1 MDKDEKLQEELRQF
15 ILSVIALVEKLDTNK
30 EAISRALFDSYRQS
44 ADLEQMGLFLNCF
57 THIPKAVLEQQ
68 ITNILDLCHAKKLG
82 SEGLQK
88 FTKTIKLLDHD
99 GFNQWPSIFEIAKC
113 LNDSDEGW
121 LDFLTTVRHL
131 SMSNFKD
138 WDSFFKMIKSLEDF
152 RPQHVSALLT
162 AFRHAIQYFKTE
174 NSLRGI
180 TRVLSSHPQFT
191 EAFSHGQLDSK
202 TWLMDKAISV
212 WGKDWGRVFVLAGW
226 IGVLPRFIFEYDL
239 LVSGV
244 RSFDIDTSSTPV
256 AEMLNQSEVQQD
268 WKFKAATADICQMQ
282 YPTTF
287 VVKRKDG
294 TTCELTETPD
304 VIINTSCEHLPNL
317 AAWWAQVPKGS
328 KVILQSNDGFH
339 IEGHVAC
346 FKTLKDFETAM
357 NLSQIDYSGEKAL
370 PEFNRFMIIG
380 KK

>member
-1 MDKDEKLQEELRQF
+1 MEHKEFKTQAHSF
-15 ILSVIALVEKLDTNK
+15 IVALIEFVEKF
-30 EAISRALFDSYRQS
+30 SSQS
-44 ADLEQMGLFLNCF
+44 DIF
-57 THIPKAVLEQQ
+57 KRVLY
-68 ITNILDLCHAKKLG
+68 
-82 SEGLQK
+82 EGLQHSHN
-88 FTKTIKLLDHD
+88 FEDLSSFLNSLNQHPASVAPQHLEMLLDVC
-99 GFNQWPSIFEIAKC
+99 NQAAARREDIFDVLK
-113 LNDSDEGW
+113 
-121 LDFLTTVRHL
+121 TVRLLASQNYSQWDEFYTTLGFLNAHNVTL
-131 SMSNFKD
+131 SEFLMTIRHFQEVQYKE
-138 WDSFFKMIKSLEDF
+138 WGSFFKMIKSLEDF

-191 EAFSHGQLDSK
+191 EAFSYGQLDSK

-239 LVSGV
+239 AVSGV
-244 RSFDIDTSSTPV
+244 RSFDIDPSSTPV
-256 AEMLNQSEVQQD
+256 AEMLNQAEVQED
-268 WKFKAATADICQMQ
+268 WKFKAATVDICQMQ
-282 YPTTF
+282 FPATF

-294 TTCELTETPD
+294 STCELTETPD

-317 AAWWAQVPKGS
+317 AAWWAQIPKGS

-357 NLSQIDYSGEKAL
+357 NLSQIDYSGEKVL